1 MRGWWSVAASG
12 ATYLCLPGPL
22 KCLHHHK
29 EVRNA
34 PLPSPQPLAIN
45 PGNAEHSGGL
55 CQKCLWSSTARPA
68 VPGEHKFQPVLPYTM
83 KAEGEKCNT
92 SLSQAIPVPNSSLSI
107 IWWFIINRL
116 PLQFWSR
123 NFLWINVGLVLFFFL
138 PSPCKA
144 VAWNLHMSLQEPLQ
158 TLDVW
163 LLRVILG
170 LLVENPTLRLSF
182 AFPRAACAGNAP
194 LRNDQQQFLCS
205 APDSLFTTYAKG
217 LFFCP
222 QCKHSWSLYI
232 LCILFL
238 NMNEVRQPCSRHPD
252 QGLK

>member
-1 MRGWWSVAASG
+1 
-12 ATYLCLPGPL
+12 
-22 KCLHHHK
+22 
-29 EVRNA
+29 
-34 PLPSPQPLAIN
+34 
-45 PGNAEHSGGL
+45 
-55 CQKCLWSSTARPA
+55 
-68 VPGEHKFQPVLPYTM
+68 M

-123 NFLWINVGLVLFFFL
+123 NFLWINVGFVFSPPFLLQSRCLKPSHVTVSAPASLGCLTSGGLFWGY
-138 PSPCKA
+138 SWK
-144 VAWNLHMSLQEPLQ
+144 
-158 TLDVW
+158 
-163 LLRVILG
+163 
-170 LLVENPTLRLSF
+170 TLRLSSF
-182 AFPRAACAGNAP
+182 AFSRAACAGNVP
-194 LRNDQQQFLCS
+194 FRNDQHQFLCS

-217 LFFCP
+217 FFFLFP

-238 NMNEVRQPCSRHPD
+238 NMNEVRQPRSRHPD